1 MKNTRFSN
9 RATIQKKAQFVR
21 NRLHPIPPNPVNPAS
36 SDPDDSYVM
45 VIKGGA
51 MDGMTQTEFRGEIL
65 DIRTLAGM
73 G

>member
-1 MKNTRFSN
+1 
-9 RATIQKKAQFVR
+9 
-21 NRLHPIPPNPVNPAS
+21 
-36 SDPDDSYVM
+36 M

-51 MDGMTQTEFRGEIL
+51 MDGMTQTEFQGEIL